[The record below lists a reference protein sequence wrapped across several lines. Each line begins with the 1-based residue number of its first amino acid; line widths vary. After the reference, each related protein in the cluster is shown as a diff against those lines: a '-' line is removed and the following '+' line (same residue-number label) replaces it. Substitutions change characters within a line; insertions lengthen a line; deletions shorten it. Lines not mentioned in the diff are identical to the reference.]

1 MTEELLKA
9 MITAM
14 EKFTAELAALKTAN
28 KQTQNT
34 LATIL
39 NLNLQTNVKPNDDE
53 FTGYSLNTA
62 DQEHAHG

>member
-9 MITAM
+9 MIAAM
-14 EKFTAELAALKTAN
+14 EKFTAELAALNTAN

-39 NLNLQTNVKPNDDE
+39 NNTLKVNAKPKDDE

-62 DQEHAHG
+62 DQEPAHG

>member
-9 MITAM
+9 MIAAM
-14 EKFTAELAALKTAN
+14 EKFTAELAALNTAN

-39 NLNLQTNVKPNDDE
+39 NNTLKVNAKPKDDE

-62 DQEHAHG
+62 DQVPAHG

>member
-9 MITAM
+9 MIAAM
-14 EKFTAELAALKTAN
+14 EKFTAELTDLKTAN
-28 KQTQNT
+28 KQIQNS

-39 NLNLQTNVKPNDDE
+39 TNTLKVNAKPKDDE

-62 DQEHAHG
+62 DQEPSHG

>member
-9 MITAM
+9 MIAAM
-14 EKFTAELAALKTAN
+14 EKFTAELADLKNAN

-39 NLNLQTNVKPNDDE
+39 NLNLQTNAKPKVDDW
-53 FTGYSLNTA
+53 TGYDLNSPM
-62 DQEHAHG
+62 EGR

>member
-9 MITAM
+9 MIAAM
-14 EKFTAELAALKTAN
+14 EKFTAELAALNTAN
-28 KQTQNT
+28 KQSQNT

-39 NLNLQTNVKPNDDE
+39 NNTLKVNAKPKDDE

-62 DQEHAHG
+62 DQEPAHG

>member
-9 MITAM
+9 MIAAM
-14 EKFTAELAALKTAN
+14 EKFTAELAALNTAN

-39 NLNLQTNVKPNDDE
+39 NNTLKVNAKPKDDE

-62 DQEHAHG
+62 DQDITHG